1 MSFLDQID
9 TTWHP
14 ILQPHED
21 KIVQILGSLKGLE
34 VAPAPALIFRAFT
47 EPLPSI
53 KVLILGQDPYPG
65 SGIADGLAFSVSPS
79 SAIPASLRNIFKEY
93 SGDLGFSKPQ
103 CGDLTSWQREG
114 VLLLNASLTTIV
126 GERDSH
132 REIGWAPIIG
142 DVVTA
147 LAERDV
153 CAILWGS
160 RARIYSPHFDR
171 KIESAHPSPL
181 SAHRGFFN
189 SKPFSRANSLLEQ
202 DGHKPIDWSLN

>member
-1 MSFLDQID
+1 MSFLDEID
-9 TTWHP
+9 ISWYP
-14 ILQPHED
+14 ILEPHKD
-21 KIVQILGSLKGLE
+21 NILRILYSLKGLE
-34 VAPAPALIFRAFT
+34 VAPTRALIFRAFT

-65 SGIADGLAFSVSPS
+65 SGIADGLAFSVSPAS
-79 SAIPASLRNIFKEY
+79 PIPASLRNIFKEY
-93 SGDLGFSKPQ
+93 SNDLGFPPPEI
-103 CGDLTSWQREG
+103 GDLSPWQREG
-114 VLLLNASLTTIV
+114 VLLLNTSLTTIV

-132 REIGWAPIIG
+132 REIGWAPIID

-147 LAERDV
+147 LASRNV

-160 RARIYSPHFDR
+160 RARLYSPQFEG

-189 SKPFSRANSLLEQ
+189 SRPFSRANALL
-202 DGHKPIDWSLN
+202 DANGHKPINWSLH